1 MKGGRIG
8 FSGLA
13 SDLRDHPELLSSA
26 YLLRGSEARPLRGG
40 DAKPPAEPAPPSRAP

>member
-26 YLLRGSEARPLRGG
+26 YLLRGSNAE
-40 DAKPPAEPAPPSRAP
+40 PPAEPAPPSRAP

>member
-26 YLLRGSEARPLRGG
+26 YLLRGS
-40 DAKPPAEPAPPSRAP
+40 DAKPSAEPGTVGPAPASTQ